1 MRWSLSIPKRKAQS
15 SPLNFKRWHACDMTH
30 TWENSKKL
38 GFLKS
43 GSTGAAKKTPARCFF
58 PFSTLSLPPGS
69 RFFIPFENNDNSDN
83 ISSKTLKSINRT
95 VSSLKS
101 VSPFPLSV
109 STSLQL
115 QQRKSRS
122 RFFSA
127 EGFPLI

>member
-1 MRWSLSIPKRKAQS
+1 MREFKKARVFEVGQHWGS
-15 SPLNFKRWHACDMTH
+15 QKNPCPL
-30 TWENSKKL
+30 
-38 GFLKS
+38 
-43 GSTGAAKKTPARCFF
+43 FF

-69 RFFIPFENNDNSDN
+69 RFFIPFENNNDNSHN